1 MGCISWARAWC
12 GEKEKHA
19 ADESEAGL
27 GMEERSDI
35 HDVLEES
42 RSRSAEYEWR
52 EAGRREHPGESGM
65 MSRGWERY
73 ILAHEMYC
81 EDWWGGN
88 GGWMVASKHVVGVP
102 FKHGER

>member
-1 MGCISWARAWC
+1 
-12 GEKEKHA
+12 
-19 ADESEAGL
+19 
-27 GMEERSDI
+27 MEERSDI

-88 GGWMVASKHVVGVP
+88 GGWMVASKHVGGVP